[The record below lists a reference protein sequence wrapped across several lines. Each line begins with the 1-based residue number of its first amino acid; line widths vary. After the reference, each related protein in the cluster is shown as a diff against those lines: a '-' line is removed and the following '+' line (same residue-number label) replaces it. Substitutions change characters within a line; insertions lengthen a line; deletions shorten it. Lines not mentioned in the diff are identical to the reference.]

1 MKCMK
6 NEDRVLID
14 FKVFEGEKHQLN
26 STMYIRKV
34 IDSNAFIYYLLSTFL
49 VF

>member
-14 FKVFEGEKHQLN
+14 FKVFEWEN
-26 STMYIRKV
+26 
-34 IDSNAFIYYLLSTFL
+34 NASQKTDMLCVTSD
-49 VF
+49 